1 MPTKLIILLT
11 SLFAGLAFA
20 DNVVHPGV
28 PVFDRPTLTTLGVQL
43 PITGDDNFNASVS
56 VRYRKTGAA
65 TWRQALPLFRVHPEN
80 TTWWTLT
87 PQFAGSIFDLRP
99 NTSYDVELHVLDPD
113 GPVDQIFTMT
123 ASTRPVPSD
132 PINPRVVNVSDVN
145 GLLAAIRNA
154 LPGDIISVADGFY
167 NVGSIYFFGS
177 GTAQNPIV
185 IRGASEDG
193 TILDGGNCVGCN
205 VMEIYGSYV
214 HIERLTMQN
223 AERAV
228 RFQSSGITG
237 NVIRRVHIKN
247 TTMAIGDRANQT
259 DFYICDNQVEGRLTW
274 PTNYGSDGGVHSDDD
289 GIVIAGA
296 GHVVCHNRISGFADA
311 IQINQDG
318 SRAIDAYGNEVLYTY
333 DDGIEM
339 DTSEG
344 NVRCF
349 RNRFTNTF
357 DTISLQ
363 PVLGGPAYVLRN
375 IVVNVVG
382 EQMKFHA
389 LGLNPPQET
398 NGTLAYHNTFV
409 SPVRA
414 LYMDTPNAT
423 HHFRIENNL
432 FVGPAQISGNVFNW
446 GGPIDDGLFDYNGYF
461 SDGRFTI
468 NFLGI
473 GYRNFSNFA
482 AMQAGGLEPH
492 GLMLNQPAFA
502 TGLTAPASYTAFL
515 APQDVTLAATSNA
528 VDRGLVLPNIN
539 DAYTGLAPDLGAV
552 ESGCPTPIYGPRPAG
567 IDESNEPFGCE
578 LAIAPPPSG
587 ASATFIKTDIT
598 TAGSWK
604 GVYGAEGFNIIGD
617 TVNNPSYVV
626 PNISGSLPYTW
637 ASKTTDSRGLQ
648 KASSSSD
655 RIAACRYSAGAFTI
669 DLPFTDN
676 NVHQVALYLLDWD
689 NYYGRVERVDIVDAN
704 NKLLD
709 SRVVSNFVGGQYL
722 VWNLSGHVTIRVV
735 NLNGPSN
742 AVASGIFFGG
752 ATGATGLPV
761 RIHCGGAQITDG
773 SGNVWLADNAQNHNT
788 TNAAIANTI
797 MPALYQTEAW
807 SESTLQY
814 QFPVANGPATV
825 KLHFAEFYWT
835 RPGQRT
841 FNIVINGTTYFPSFD
856 ILAAVPPNTAY
867 DVSIPITVA
876 NGQITIQLVPVSGP
890 AKIDAIEIF

>member
-1 MPTKLIILLT
+1 MSTKIIILLT
-11 SLFAGLAFA
+11 SLSAGLALA

-43 PITGDDNFNASVS
+43 PITGDDNLNASVT
-56 VRYRKTGAA
+56 VRYRKTGAN

-80 TTWWTLT
+80 TTSWTVA
-87 PQFAGSIFDLRP
+87 PQFAGSVFDLRP
-99 NTSYDVELHVLDPD
+99 NTSYDIELHVIDPD
-113 GPVDQIFTMT
+113 GPVDKIFTMT
-123 ASTRPVPSD
+123 TTTRPVPSD
-132 PINPRVVNVSDVN
+132 PVNPRLVNVSDVN
-145 GLLAAIRNA
+145 GLLAAIRDS

-167 NVGSIYFFGS
+167 DVGSIYFFTS

-185 IRGASEDG
+185 IRGASEEG
-193 TILDGGNCVGCN
+193 TILDGGNCDSCN
-205 VMEIYGSYV
+205 VMEIYGNYV

-223 AERAV
+223 AQRAI
-228 RFQSSGITG
+228 RFQNAGTTG
-237 NVIRRVHIKN
+237 NVVRRVHIKN
-247 TTMAIGDRANQT
+247 TTMAIGDRPNQT

-274 PTNYGSDGGVHSDDD
+274 PTNYGSDGGVHSNDD

-311 IQINQDG
+311 IQINQNG

-333 DDGIEM
+333 DDGIEL

-363 PVLGGPAYVLRN
+363 PVLGGPAYVFRN
-375 IVVNVVG
+375 IVVNVAG

-389 LGLNPPQET
+389 LGYTPPQET

-409 SPVRA
+409 SPDRA
-414 LYMDTPNAT
+414 LYMDTPNVT

-432 FVGPAQISGNVFNW
+432 FVGPAQIPGNVFNW

-482 AMQAGGLEPH
+482 ALQAGGLEPH
-492 GLMLNQPAFA
+492 GLMLNPATFA
-502 TGLTAPASYTAFL
+502 SGLIAPGSYTDFL
-515 APQDVTLAATSNA
+515 APQDVTLASTSNA
-528 VDRGLVLPNIN
+528 VDRGIVLPNVN
-539 DAYTGLAPDLGAV
+539 DGYTGLAPDLGAV

-567 IDESNEPFGCE
+567 IDESNEPFGCDV
-578 LAIAPPPSG
+578 AIAPPPLG
-587 ASATFIKTDIT
+587 ASATFIKTDTT

-604 GVYGAEGFNIIGD
+604 GVYGAEGFNVIGD
-617 TVNNPSYVV
+617 TVNNPSYVT
-626 PNISGSLPYTW
+626 PTTTGFFRTW
-637 ASKTTDSRGLQ
+637 VASTRDPRALQ
-648 KASSSSD
+648 KAASSSD
-655 RIAACRYSAGAFTI
+655 RIASSWFEWRTFNI

-676 NVHQVALYLLDWD
+676 KLHQVALYVLDWD
-689 NYYGRVERVDIVDAN
+689 NNYGRIERVDIVDAN

-709 SRVVSNFVGGQYL
+709 SQTVSSFVGGKYL
-722 VWNLSGHVTIRVV
+722 VWNLSGHVTMRIV
-735 NLNGPSN
+735 NLNASSY
-742 AVASGIFFGG
+742 AVVSGIFFGG
-752 ATGATGLPV
+752 STGASGLPI
-761 RIHCGGAQITDG
+761 RIHCGGPQITDS

-788 TNAAIANTI
+788 TNAAIANTS

-807 SESTLQY
+807 SKSTLQY
-814 QFPVANGPATV
+814 QFPVQNGPVTV
-825 KLHFAEFYWT
+825 KLHFAEYYWT

-856 ILAAVPPNTAY
+856 ILAGAPRNTAY
-867 DVSIPITVA
+867 DVSIPVTVST
-876 NGQITIQLVPVSGP
+876 GQITIQLVPVSGP
-890 AKIDAIEIF
+890 AKIDGIEIF